1 MSFTVSAGEAP
12 RGAAVGMTVARN
24 KQGAIPPSG
33 LTASALARRKFEAKP
48 GQVLVV
54 PGATTRILVGV
65 GEASAITL
73 DTLRRA
79 AGAMVRA
86 ASGESALAIDLLG
99 VSRLDKRSAAQAIT
113 EGAVLAGYSFAKY
126 RTQNRESS
134 PLVNVVLTGPS
145 NRGVVAGIER
155 GTAIANAVA
164 KVRDLVNEPPGAKTP
179 RDMAAYAEEVSSA
192 HGLEIRVWDEHDI
205 EREHCGGLRGVSLG
219 SDQPP
224 RLVKLTYTPAGATRS
239 TPTLAIVGKGITFD
253 SGGLSLKSGD
263 GMMLMKMDMS
273 GAAITI
279 ATMGLIGQ
287 FKPEVRVIGYAC
299 LTENLPGP
307 KAIKPGDVLTARN
320 GKTMEV
326 LNTDAE
332 GRLVLADG
340 LSLAVED
347 KADAIVDL
355 ATLTGAMLVALG
367 SDITGLFTNHPGF
380 AGQVKAASERAAEPM
395 WELPIPPS
403 YRKHIDS
410 TVADMKN
417 IGIPGKAGSIAAA
430 HFLQEFVSGRP
441 WVHLDIAGTAWA
453 DADDTFIS
461 KGATGVHVRTLV
473 ELAEVFTK
481 P

>member
-1 MSFTVSAGEAP
+1 MSFTVTAGDAP
-12 RGAAVGMTVARN
+12 RGAAVGTAVTRT
-24 KQGAIPPSG
+24 KQGPTVPSG
-33 LTASALARRKFEAKP
+33 LAAAMLARRKFEGKP
-48 GQVLVV
+48 GQILVI

-65 GEASAITL
+65 GEAASVTA

-79 AGAMVRA
+79 AGALVRA
-86 ASGESALAIDLLG
+86 ASNEPALAIDLLSA
-99 VSRLDKRSAAQAIT
+99 SRVDKRTAAQAIT
-113 EGAVLAGYSFAKY
+113 EGALLGGYSYTKY
-126 RTQNRESS
+126 RTQNTELPALSE
-134 PLVNVVLTGPS
+134 VVLTGPS
-145 NRGVVAGIER
+145 NRAVMAGIER
-155 GTAIANAVA
+155 GRTVAAAVA
-164 KVRDLVNEPPGAKTP
+164 KVRDLVNEPPGGKTP
-179 RDMAAYAEEVSSA
+179 IDMAGYAEAVAEAS
-192 HGLEIRVWDEHDI
+192 GLEVRVWDEHDI
-205 EREHCGGLRGVSLG
+205 EREKCGGLRGVSLG

-224 RLVKLTYTPAGATRS
+224 RLVKLTYTPKGATKS

-279 ATMGLIGQ
+279 ATMGVIGQ
-287 FKPEVRVIGYAC
+287 FQPECRVIGYAC

-355 ATLTGAMLVALG
+355 ATLTGAMVVALG
-367 SDITGLFTNHPGF
+367 SEVTGLFTNHSGF
-380 AGQVKAASERAAEPM
+380 ADQVKAASERAAEPM
-395 WELPIPPS
+395 WQLPIPAS

-430 HFLQEFVSGRP
+430 QFLQEFVGGKP

-453 DADDTFIS
+453 DADDSFVA

-473 ELAEVFTK
+473 ELAEAFAK